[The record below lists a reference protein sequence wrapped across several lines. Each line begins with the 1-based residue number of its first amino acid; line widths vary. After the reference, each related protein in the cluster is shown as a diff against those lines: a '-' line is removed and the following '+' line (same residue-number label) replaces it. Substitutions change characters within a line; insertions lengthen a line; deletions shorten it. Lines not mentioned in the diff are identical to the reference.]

1 MDASAKETGGE
12 ANPRPITSHTM
23 SAGAAEAQAAAARR
37 AWYAPLITH
46 RYLYLMLLPGA
57 VVLLIY
63 RYLPMY
69 GLTIAFK
76 NFRLSRG
83 IWRSPWIGFENFER
97 FFSSPFFE
105 LIITNTVIISL
116 LKLVFVFPVPI
127 VLALMLNEVRVNWYK
142 RGVQTVLYLPH
153 FLSWVVIGH
162 LAVVFLAPQTG
173 VITNLLRD
181 SIGLAPN
188 MLMDPGA
195 FRGTLVLTD
204 IWKEAGWGTI
214 IFLAA
219 LAGVDP
225 DLYEAATIDGARK
238 LQQIWYITL
247 PSIMPV
253 VIIIFILRIGH
264 ILDAGFEQIFILQNP
279 VVYDVSEILDTYTY
293 RAAFQEGQYS
303 IGATVGF
310 FKSVVGLGMVLA
322 ANWAIRKVGEEGV
335 F

>member
-1 MDASAKETGGE
+1 M
-12 ANPRPITSHTM
+12 
-23 SAGAAEAQAAAARR
+23 
-37 AWYAPLITH
+37 
-46 RYLYLMLLPGA
+46 
-57 VVLLIY
+57 
-63 RYLPMY
+63 
-69 GLTIAFK
+69 
-76 NFRLSRG
+76 
-83 IWRSPWIGFENFER
+83 
-97 FFSSPFFE
+97 
-105 LIITNTVIISL
+105 
-116 LKLVFVFPVPI
+116 
-127 VLALMLNEVRVNWYK
+127 
-142 RGVQTVLYLPH
+142 
-153 FLSWVVIGH
+153 
-162 LAVVFLAPQTG
+162 
-173 VITNLLRD
+173 
-181 SIGLAPN
+181 
-188 MLMDPGA
+188 
-195 FRGTLVLTD
+195 LTD

>member
-1 MDASAKETGGE
+1 
-12 ANPRPITSHTM
+12 M
-23 SAGAAEAQAAAARR
+23 SAGATAAQAAAARRR

-57 VVLLIY
+57 VVLLVY

-83 IWRSPWIGFENFER
+83 IWRSPWVGFENFER

-105 LIITNTVIISL
+105 LIITNTVVISL

-127 VLALMLNEVRVNWYK
+127 VLALMLNEVRVSWYK